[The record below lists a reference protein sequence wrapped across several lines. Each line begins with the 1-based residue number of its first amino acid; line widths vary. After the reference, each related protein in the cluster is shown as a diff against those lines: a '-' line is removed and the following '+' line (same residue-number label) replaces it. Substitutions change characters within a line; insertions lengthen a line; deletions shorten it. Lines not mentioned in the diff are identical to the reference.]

1 MSDRKP
7 VIVIDLD
14 GTLIKTD
21 LLIES
26 FLLMIKQNPLLV
38 FACVLWLLKGKAFM
52 KREIARR
59 VDLPVEHLPYN
70 QDVIEYIKR
79 KKQQGHHTAL
89 ATASYKRFANDVA
102 HHLGLFDDVF
112 ATDGDVNLSGS
123 KKRAALN
130 DAYGVKNY
138 CYAGNAE
145 VDRKVWQDCDS
156 AVVVGSK
163 SLVAKAESICGV
175 DTHIPVQGATLKIW
189 LKALRVHQW
198 VKNGLIFVP
207 MLAAHQFTDINSI
220 ILCLGAFLSFS
231 LCASSV
237 YLLNDLLDLNDDRR
251 HKTKRERPFAA
262 GNLDLLNGLI
272 LAPVLLVVAF
282 GLSVFISLDFVIVL
296 LCYYILTFAY
306 SFFLKRIVLI
316 DVITLA
322 GLYTVRIIAGAAAI
336 SVLLSFWLLAF
347 SVFVFLSLALV
358 KRYTELRAL
367 QDKSVKKTLGRG
379 YHADDIELL
388 SSLGGSSGY
397 ISVLVLA
404 LYINSS
410 DVRVLYNEPMIMWPI
425 CLVMLFWISRVWIV
439 AHRGQMNDDPIVFA
453 LKDKVSILCGGII
466 AAFMVFAAV

>member
-26 FLLMIKQNPLLV
+26 FLLMIKQNPLLA
-38 FACVLWLLKGKAFM
+38 FACVIWLLKGKAYM
-52 KREIARR
+52 KREIAKR

-70 QDVIEYIKR
+70 QDVINYIKQ
-79 KKQQGHHTAL
+79 KKQQGHRIAL
-89 ATASYKRFANDVA
+89 ATASYKRFANDVS

-112 ATDGDVNLSGS
+112 STDGEINLSGS

-138 CYAGNAE
+138 IYAGNHP
-145 VDRKVWQDCDS
+145 VDCKVWQDCDS
-156 AVVVGSK
+156 AIVVGSK
-163 SLVAKAESICGV
+163 QLAGKAESLCGL
-175 DTHIPVQGATLKIW
+175 DTHIPVQGATPKIW

-207 MLAAHQFTDINSI
+207 MLAAHQFTDINNI
-220 ILCLGAFLSFS
+220 ILCLGAFLAFS

-262 GNLDLLNGLI
+262 GKLNLIYGLV

-282 GLSVFISLDFVIVL
+282 TLSAFISLDFLVVL
-296 LCYYILTFAY
+296 FCYYILTFAY

-322 GLYTVRIIAGAAAI
+322 ALYRAHHCGCCGNLGAAVILAAGFFGVRVFESGTGKALHGITGIAGQERQENPGP
-336 SVLLSFWLLAF
+336 WLP
-347 SVFVFLSLALV
+347 
-358 KRYTELRAL
+358 RR
-367 QDKSVKKTLGRG
+367 
-379 YHADDIELL
+379 
-388 SSLGGSSGY
+388 
-397 ISVLVLA
+397 
-404 LYINSS
+404 
-410 DVRVLYNEPMIMWPI
+410 
-425 CLVMLFWISRVWIV
+425 
-439 AHRGQMNDDPIVFA
+439 
-453 LKDKVSILCGGII
+453 
-466 AAFMVFAAV
+466 